1 MKTDLEKIKKLR
13 DELHYHNYLYYN
25 LNKPIISDFEFDNKL
40 KDLIDLEKKNPLF
53 LDKNS
58 PSQRVGGS
66 TSNSFKT
73 NIHKKPMYSLSN
85 TYNKEEVFK
94 WEERLIKILGDK
106 KINYFCELKY
116 DGASINLLYK
126 NGELESATTRGDGIQ
141 GDDVTN
147 NIKTISSIPLKLRGD
162 YPDFFEIRGE
172 IFLPIEGFKRM
183 NLIRESNGDPLYSNP
198 RNTAA
203 GSIKLKD
210 SKVVAQRPLDCFLY
224 ALSGENIPISSHDN
238 SLKKAKSWGFKVPE
252 ISSLCN
258 SIKDVLSFIS
268 LYENKRSEL
277 PYEID
282 GIVIKVNDLNQQ
294 SLLGFTS
301 KFPRWAIA
309 YKFQAENVSTRLI
322 DVKYQ
327 VGRTGALTPVA
338 ILDPV
343 KISGTLVKRA
353 SLHNSDQ
360 IENLGLRIGD
370 LVYVEKGGE
379 IIPKIVG
386 VDNLN
391 RGLADNKVKFIKFC
405 PKCGS
410 VLSRIKGEANYYCLN
425 SNHCKPQIIGKILH
439 YVSRKAMDIEGLG
452 SETVSL
458 LYENRI
464 IRNIS
469 DLYSLDKVAL
479 IKLERLAEKSV
490 NILLKN
496 IEKSK
501 TKPFSKVLFGLGIRH
516 VGETVAKNI
525 SNKIGSFEKLSVLSE
540 NEILKIDDIG
550 IKIAKSIVDF
560 FKDEENLR
568 LINSLKSYGIQFE
581 IENSN
586 RIISALLNNMVFV
599 ISGVFEKHTREELK
613 DQIEQN
619 GGNVSSSISKKTSF
633 LITGINPGPSKID
646 KAKKFEVPI
655 LKEDEFIKM
664 INLTEL

>member
-1 MKTDLEKIKKLR
+1 MNIEERISFLR
-13 DELHYHNYLYYN
+13 KEISNHNHAYYV
-25 LNKPIISDFEFDNKL
+25 LDSPKISDFEFDNRL
-40 KDLIDLEKKNPLF
+40 KNLIELEKNNPLF
-53 LDKNS
+53 FDKNS

-66 TSNSFKT
+66 ISDSFKT
-73 NIHKKPMYSLSN
+73 IIHKKPMYSLSN
-85 TYNKEEVFK
+85 TYSKEEVFK
-94 WEERLIKILGDK
+94 WEERLIKILGDQ
-106 KINYFCELKY
+106 KINYLCELKY

-172 IFLPIEGFKRM
+172 IFLPLDGFKKM
-183 NLIRESNGDPLYSNP
+183 NAIRESNGEPLYSNP

-224 ALSGENIPISSHDN
+224 SLSGDKISISSHDY

-252 ISSLCN
+252 IFSLCN
-258 SIKDVLSFIS
+258 SIKDVLNFIS
-268 LYENKRSEL
+268 LWENKRSEL

-282 GIVIKVNDLNQQ
+282 GIVIKVNDFSQQ
-294 SLLGFTS
+294 SILGFTS

-309 YKFQAENVSTRLI
+309 YKFKAENVSTRLI

-343 KISGTLVKRA
+343 KISGTIVKRA

-360 IENLGLRIGD
+360 IEILGLRIGD

-391 RGLADNKVKFIKFC
+391 RGLYDNKVRFIKVC

-425 SNHCKPQIIGKILH
+425 SSFCKPQIIGKILH

-452 SETVSL
+452 YETVEL
-458 LYENRI
+458 LYENEIVRK
-464 IRNIS
+464 IS
-469 DLYSLDKVAL
+469 DLYSLEKNNL
-479 IKLERLAEKSV
+479 IKLERFAEKSV
-490 NILLKN
+490 NNLLSN

-516 VGETVAKNI
+516 VGETVAKKI
-525 SNKIGSFEKLSVLSE
+525 SNKIGSFEKLSLLTE
-540 NEILKIDDIG
+540 DEILKIDDVG

-560 FKDEENLR
+560 FKNEDNLN
-568 LINSLKSYGIQFE
+568 LINSFKSFGIQ
-581 IENSN
+581 IESEDFNDRKSN
-586 RIISALLNNMVFV
+586 LLENMFFV
-599 ISGVFEKHTREELK
+599 ISGVFEKYTREELK
-613 DQIEQN
+613 DEIEQN
-619 GGNVSSSISKKTSF
+619 GGNVSSSISKKTSY
-633 LITGINPGPSKID
+633 LITGLNPGPSKIL
-646 KAKKFEVPI
+646 KAKNFEVKI
-655 LKEDEFIKM
+655 VNENQFLKM
-664 INLTEL
+664 IDLTKS

>member
-1 MKTDLEKIKKLR
+1 MNSDLEKIEKLR
-13 DELHYHNYLYYN
+13 SELHYHNYLYYN
-25 LNKPIISDFEFDNKL
+25 LNKPVISDFEFDNRL
-40 KDLIDLEKKNPLF
+40 KNLIELENNNPLF
-53 LDKNS
+53 FDKNS

-66 TSNSFKT
+66 ISDSFKPI
-73 NIHKKPMYSLSN
+73 IHKKPMYSLSN
-85 TYNKEEVFK
+85 TYSKEEVFK
-94 WEERLIKILGDK
+94 WEERLIKILGDQ
-106 KINYFCELKY
+106 KINYLCELKY

-126 NGELESATTRGDGIQ
+126 NGELESATTRGDGFQ

-172 IFLPIEGFKRM
+172 IFLPLDGFKKM
-183 NLIRESNGDPLYSNP
+183 NAIRESNGEPLYSNP

-224 ALSGENIPISSHDN
+224 SLSGDKISISSHDY

-252 ISSLCN
+252 IFSLCN
-258 SIKDVLSFIS
+258 SIKDVLNFIS
-268 LYENKRSEL
+268 LWENKRSEL

-282 GIVIKVNDLNQQ
+282 GIVIKVNDFSQQ
-294 SLLGFTS
+294 SILGFTS

-309 YKFQAENVSTRLI
+309 YKFKAENVSTRLI

-343 KISGTLVKRA
+343 KISGTIVKRA

-360 IENLGLRIGD
+360 IEILGLRIGD

-391 RGLADNKVKFIKFC
+391 RGLYDNKVRFIKVC

-425 SNHCKPQIIGKILH
+425 SSFCKPQIIGKILH

-452 SETVSL
+452 YETVEL
-458 LYENRI
+458 LYENEIVRKI
-464 IRNIS
+464 P
-469 DLYSLDKVAL
+469 DLYSLEKNNL
-479 IKLERLAEKSV
+479 IKLERFAEKSV
-490 NILLKN
+490 NNLLRN

-516 VGETVAKNI
+516 IGETVAKKI
-525 SNKIGSFEKLSVLSE
+525 SNKIGSFEKLSLLTKD
-540 NEILKIDDIG
+540 EILKIDDVG
-550 IKIAKSIVDF
+550 IKIAESIVDF
-560 FKDEENLR
+560 FKNEDNLR
-568 LINSLKSYGIQFE
+568 LINSLKDYGIKFE
-581 IENSN
+581 IESCNNLNS
-586 RIISALLNNMVFV
+586 RVLNDKVFV
-599 ISGVFEKHTREELK
+599 ISGVFKRYTRMELK
-613 DQIEQN
+613 DEIGKN
-619 GGNVSSSISKKTSF
+619 GGKVSSSISKKTSY
-633 LITGINPGPSKID
+633 LLAGSNPGPSKII
-646 KAKKFEVPI
+646 KAKQNQIVIINENEFFELI
-655 LKEDEFIKM
+655 D
-664 INLTEL
+664 LTES

>member
-1 MKTDLEKIKKLR
+1 MNSDLEKIEKLR
-13 DELHYHNYLYYN
+13 SELHYHNYLYYN
-25 LNKPIISDFEFDNKL
+25 LNKPVISDFEFDNRL
-40 KDLIDLEKKNPLF
+40 KNLIELENNNPLF
-53 LDKNS
+53 FDKNS

-66 TSNSFKT
+66 ISDSFKPI
-73 NIHKKPMYSLSN
+73 IHKKPMYSLSN
-85 TYNKEEVFK
+85 TYSKEEVFK
-94 WEERLIKILGDK
+94 WEERLIKILGDQ
-106 KINYFCELKY
+106 KINYLCELKY

-126 NGELESATTRGDGIQ
+126 NGELESATTRGDGVQ

-172 IFLPIEGFKRM
+172 IFLPLDGFKKM
-183 NLIRESNGDPLYSNP
+183 NAIRESNGEPLYSNP

-224 ALSGENIPISSHDN
+224 SLSGDKISISSHDY

-252 ISSLCN
+252 IFSLCN
-258 SIKDVLSFIS
+258 SIKDVLNFIS
-268 LYENKRSEL
+268 LWENKRSEL

-282 GIVIKVNDLNQQ
+282 GIVIKVNDFSQQ
-294 SLLGFTS
+294 SILGFTS

-309 YKFQAENVSTRLI
+309 YKFKAENVSTRLI

-343 KISGTLVKRA
+343 KISGTIVKRA

-360 IENLGLRIGD
+360 IEILGLRIGD

-391 RGLADNKVKFIKFC
+391 RGLYDNKVRFIKVC

-425 SNHCKPQIIGKILH
+425 SSFCKPQIIGKILH

-452 SETVSL
+452 YETVEL
-458 LYENRI
+458 LYENEIVRKI
-464 IRNIS
+464 P
-469 DLYSLDKVAL
+469 DLYFLEKNNL
-479 IKLERLAEKSV
+479 IKLERFAEKSV
-490 NILLKN
+490 NNLLSN

-516 VGETVAKNI
+516 VGETVAKKI
-525 SNKIGSFEKLSVLSE
+525 SNKIGSFEKLSLLTE
-540 NEILKIDDIG
+540 DEILKIDDVG

-560 FKDEENLR
+560 FKNEDNLN
-568 LINSLKSYGIQFE
+568 LINSFKSFGIQ
-581 IENSN
+581 IESEDFNDRKSN
-586 RIISALLNNMVFV
+586 LLENMFFV
-599 ISGVFEKHTREELK
+599 ISGVFEKYTREELK
-613 DQIEQN
+613 DEIEQN
-619 GGNVSSSISKKTSF
+619 GGNVSSSISKKTSY
-633 LITGINPGPSKID
+633 LITGLNPGPSKTM
-646 KAKKFEVPI
+646 KAKNFEVKI
-655 LKEDEFIKM
+655 INENQFLKM
-664 INLTEL
+664 IDLTKS

>member
-1 MKTDLEKIKKLR
+1 MNNDLEKIKKLR
-13 DELHYHNYLYYN
+13 DELHHHNYLYYN
-25 LNKPIISDFEFDNKL
+25 LNKPVISDFEFDNKL
-40 KDLIDLEKKNPLF
+40 ENLIDLEKKNPLF

-73 NIHKKPMYSLSN
+73 IIHKKPMYSLSN

-147 NIKTISSIPLKLRGD
+147 NVKTISSIPLKLRGD

-183 NLIRESNGDPLYSNP
+183 NLIRKSNGDPLYSNP

-224 ALSGENIPISSHDN
+224 ALSGKNISISSHDN

-268 LYENKRSEL
+268 LCENKRSEL

-309 YKFQAENVSTRLI
+309 YKFQAENVSTKLI

-386 VDNLN
+386 VDNRN

-410 VLSRIKGEANYYCLN
+410 VLSRIKGEVNYYCLN
-425 SNHCKPQIIGKILH
+425 SNYCKPQIIGKILH
-439 YVSRKAMDIEGLG
+439 YVSRKAMDIGGLG
-452 SETVSL
+452 SETVSS

-469 DLYSLDKVAL
+469 DLYSLDKKDL
-479 IKLERLAEKSV
+479 IKLERFAAKSV
-490 NILLKN
+490 NNLLKN
-496 IEKSK
+496 IESSK

-516 VGETVAKNI
+516 VGETVSKNI
-525 SNKIGSFEKLSVLSE
+525 SNKIGSFDKLSLLTVD
-540 NEILKIDDIG
+540 EILKIDDIG

-568 LINSLKSYGIQFE
+568 LIKSLKSYGIQFE
-581 IENSN
+581 ILYSN
-586 RIISALLNNMVFV
+586 RIKSAILNNMVFV
-599 ISGVFEKHTREELK
+599 ISGVFEEFTREELK

-619 GGNVSSSISKKTSF
+619 GGNVSSSISKRTSF
-633 LITGINPGPSKID
+633 LIAGINPGPSKIN
-646 KAKKFEVPI
+646 KAEKIQVPI
-655 LKEDEFIKM
+655 IKEDEFIKM
-664 INLTEL
+664 INLTES

>member
-1 MKTDLEKIKKLR
+1 
-13 DELHYHNYLYYN
+13 
-25 LNKPIISDFEFDNKL
+25 
-40 KDLIDLEKKNPLF
+40 
-53 LDKNS
+53 
-58 PSQRVGGS
+58 
-66 TSNSFKT
+66 
-73 NIHKKPMYSLSN
+73 MYSLSN
-85 TYNKEEVFK
+85 TYNKEEVYK
-94 WEERLIKILGDK
+94 WEERVIKILGEK

-172 IFLPIEGFKRM
+172 IFLPLDGFKKM
-183 NLIRESNGDPLYSNP
+183 NAIKESKGESLYSNP

-210 SKVVAQRPLDCFLY
+210 SKVAAKRPLDCFLY
-224 ALSGENIPISSHDN
+224 SLSVNDISISSHDY

-252 ISSLCN
+252 IFSLCK
-258 SIKDVLSFIS
+258 SIEDVLSFIS
-268 LYENKRSEL
+268 HWENKRTEL

-282 GIVIKVNDLNQQ
+282 GIVIKVNDFSQQ
-294 SLLGFTS
+294 SILGFTS

-343 KISGTLVKRA
+343 KISGTIVKRA

-370 LVYVEKGGE
+370 HVYVEKGGE

-386 VDNLN
+386 IDNLS
-391 RGLADNKVKFIKFC
+391 RGLSDNKVRFIKFC

-410 VLSRIKGEANYYCLN
+410 VLSRNEGEANYYCLN
-425 SNHCKPQIIGKILH
+425 SNFCKPQIIGKILH

-452 SETVSL
+452 SETIDL
-458 LYENRI
+458 LYKNFI
-464 IRNIS
+464 VRNIS
-469 DLYSLDKVAL
+469 DLYSLNKNDL
-479 IKLERLAEKSV
+479 IQLERFAEKSV
-490 NILLKN
+490 NNLLKN

-501 TKPFSKVLFGLGIRH
+501 TKPFSKVLFGIGIRH

-525 SNKIGSFEKLSVLSE
+525 SNKISSFEKLSSLTE
-540 NEILKIDDIG
+540 DEILKIDDVG

-560 FKDEENLR
+560 FKNKDNLK
-568 LINSLKSYGIQFE
+568 LIESLKINGIQV
-581 IENSN
+581 ENKIFNNTN
-586 RIISALLNNMVFV
+586 RGGVLDKMIFV
-599 ISGVFEKHTREELK
+599 ISGVFEKYSRQELRDK
-613 DQIEQN
+613 IEQN
-619 GGNVSSSISKKTSF
+619 GGNISSSISKKTSY
-633 LITGINPGPSKID
+633 LITGSKPGPSKTI
-646 KAKKFEVPI
+646 KAKNYEVKIINENEFE
-655 LKEDEFIKM
+655 KM
-664 INLTEL
+664 INLTKS

>member
-1 MKTDLEKIKKLR
+1 MNSDLEKIENLR
-13 DELHYHNYLYYN
+13 SELHYHNYLYYN
-25 LNKPIISDFEFDNKL
+25 LNKPVISDFEFDNRL
-40 KDLIDLEKKNPLF
+40 KNLIELEENNPLF
-53 LDKNS
+53 FDKNS

-66 TSNSFKT
+66 ISDSFKT
-73 NIHKKPMYSLSN
+73 IIHKKPMYSLSN
-85 TYNKEEVFK
+85 TYSKEEVFK
-94 WEERLIKILGDK
+94 WEERLIKILGDQ
-106 KINYFCELKY
+106 KINYLCELKY

-172 IFLPIEGFKRM
+172 IFLPLDGFKKM
-183 NLIRESNGDPLYSNP
+183 NAIRESNGEPLYSNP

-224 ALSGENIPISSHDN
+224 SLSGDKISISSHDY

-252 ISSLCN
+252 IFSLCN
-258 SIKDVLSFIS
+258 SIKDVLNFIS
-268 LYENKRSEL
+268 LWENKRAEL

-282 GIVIKVNDLNQQ
+282 GIVIKVNDFSQQ
-294 SLLGFTS
+294 SILGFTS

-309 YKFQAENVSTRLI
+309 YKFKAENVSTRLI

-343 KISGTLVKRA
+343 KISGTIVKRA

-391 RGLADNKVKFIKFC
+391 RGLYDNKVRFIKFC

-425 SNHCKPQIIGKILH
+425 SSFCKPQIIGKILH

-452 SETVSL
+452 YETVEL
-458 LYENRI
+458 LYENEIVRKI
-464 IRNIS
+464 PH
-469 DLYSLDKVAL
+469 LYSLEKNNL
-479 IKLERLAEKSV
+479 IKLERFAEKSV
-490 NILLKN
+490 NNLLSN

-516 VGETVAKNI
+516 VGETVAKKI
-525 SNKIGSFEKLSVLSE
+525 SNKIGSFEKLSLLTE
-540 NEILKIDDIG
+540 DEILKIDDVG

-560 FKDEENLR
+560 FKNEDNLN
-568 LINSLKSYGIQFE
+568 LINSLKSFGIQIE
-581 IENSN
+581 IENFNDRKSD
-586 RIISALLNNMVFV
+586 LLENIFFV
-599 ISGVFEKHTREELK
+599 ISGVFEKYTREELK
-613 DQIEQN
+613 DEIEQN
-619 GGNVSSSISKKTSF
+619 GGNVSSSISKKTSY
-633 LITGINPGPSKID
+633 LITGLNPGPSKTM
-646 KAKKFEVPI
+646 KAKKFEVKI
-655 LKEDEFIKM
+655 INENQFLKM
-664 INLTEL
+664 IDLTKS

>member
-1 MKTDLEKIKKLR
+1 MNSDLEKIEKLR
-13 DELHYHNYLYYN
+13 SELHYHNYLYYN
-25 LNKPIISDFEFDNKL
+25 LNKPVISDFEFDNRL
-40 KDLIDLEKKNPLF
+40 KNLIELEKNNPLF
-53 LDKNS
+53 FDKNS

-66 TSNSFKT
+66 ISDSFKT
-73 NIHKKPMYSLSN
+73 IIHKKPMYSLSN
-85 TYNKEEVFK
+85 TYSKEEVFK
-94 WEERLIKILGDK
+94 WEERLIKILGDQ
-106 KINYFCELKY
+106 KINYLCELKY

-172 IFLPIEGFKRM
+172 IFLPLDGFKKM
-183 NLIRESNGDPLYSNP
+183 NAIRESNGEPLYSNP

-224 ALSGENIPISSHDN
+224 SLSGDKISISSHDY

-252 ISSLCN
+252 IFSLCN
-258 SIKDVLSFIS
+258 SIKDVLNFIS
-268 LYENKRSEL
+268 LWENKRSEL

-282 GIVIKVNDLNQQ
+282 GIVIKVNDFSQQ
-294 SLLGFTS
+294 SILGFTS

-309 YKFQAENVSTRLI
+309 YKFKAENVSTRLI

-343 KISGTLVKRA
+343 KISGTIVKRA

-391 RGLADNKVKFIKFC
+391 RGLYDNKVRFIKFC

-425 SNHCKPQIIGKILH
+425 SSFCKPQIIGKILH

-452 SETVSL
+452 YETVEL
-458 LYENRI
+458 LYENEIVRKI
-464 IRNIS
+464 P
-469 DLYSLDKVAL
+469 DLYSLEKNNL
-479 IKLERLAEKSV
+479 IKLERFAEKSV
-490 NILLKN
+490 NNLLSN

-516 VGETVAKNI
+516 VGETVAKKI
-525 SNKIGSFEKLSVLSE
+525 SNKIGSFEKLSLLTE
-540 NEILKIDDIG
+540 DEILKIDDVG

-560 FKDEENLR
+560 FKNEDNLN
-568 LINSLKSYGIQFE
+568 LINSFKSFGIQ
-581 IENSN
+581 IESEDFNDRKSN
-586 RIISALLNNMVFV
+586 LLENMFFV
-599 ISGVFEKHTREELK
+599 ISGVFEKYTREELK
-613 DQIEQN
+613 DEIEQN
-619 GGNVSSSISKKTSF
+619 GGNVSSSISKKTSY
-633 LITGINPGPSKID
+633 LITGLNPGPSKIL
-646 KAKKFEVPI
+646 KAKNFEVKI
-655 LKEDEFIKM
+655 VNENQFLKM
-664 INLTEL
+664 IDLTKS

>member
-1 MKTDLEKIKKLR
+1 MNSDLEKIEKLR
-13 DELHYHNYLYYN
+13 SELHYHNYLYYN
-25 LNKPIISDFEFDNKL
+25 LNKPVISDFEFDNRL
-40 KDLIDLEKKNPLF
+40 KNLIELEKNNPLF
-53 LDKNS
+53 FDKNS

-66 TSNSFKT
+66 ISDSFKT
-73 NIHKKPMYSLSN
+73 IIHKKPMYSLSN
-85 TYNKEEVFK
+85 TYSKEEVFK
-94 WEERLIKILGDK
+94 WEERLIKILGDQ
-106 KINYFCELKY
+106 KINYLCELKY

-172 IFLPIEGFKRM
+172 IFLPLDGFKKM
-183 NLIRESNGDPLYSNP
+183 NAIRESNGEPLYSNP

-224 ALSGENIPISSHDN
+224 SLSGDKISISSHDY
-238 SLKKAKSWGFKVPE
+238 SLKKAKSWGFKVSE
-252 ISSLCN
+252 IFRLCN
-258 SIKDVLSFIS
+258 SIKDVLNFIS
-268 LYENKRSEL
+268 LWENKRAEL

-282 GIVIKVNDLNQQ
+282 GIVIKVNDFSQQ
-294 SLLGFTS
+294 SILGFTS

-309 YKFQAENVSTRLI
+309 YKFKAENVSTRLV

-343 KISGTLVKRA
+343 KISGTIVKRA

-360 IENLGLRIGD
+360 IEILGLRIGD

-379 IIPKIVG
+379 IIPKILG

-391 RGLADNKVKFIKFC
+391 RGLYDNKVRFIKFC

-425 SNHCKPQIIGKILH
+425 SSFCKPQIIGKILH

-452 SETVSL
+452 YETVEL
-458 LYENRI
+458 LYENEIVRKI
-464 IRNIS
+464 P
-469 DLYSLDKVAL
+469 DLYSLEKNNL
-479 IKLERLAEKSV
+479 IKLERFAEKSV
-490 NILLKN
+490 NNLLRN

-516 VGETVAKNI
+516 VGETVAKKI
-525 SNKIGSFEKLSVLSE
+525 SNKIGSFEKLSLLTE
-540 NEILKIDDIG
+540 DEILKIDDVG

-560 FKDEENLR
+560 FKNEDNLN
-568 LINSLKSYGIQFE
+568 LINSLKSFGIQ
-581 IENSN
+581 IESENFNDRKSD
-586 RIISALLNNMVFV
+586 LLENMFFV
-599 ISGVFEKHTREELK
+599 ISGVFEKYTREELK
-613 DQIEQN
+613 DEIEQN
-619 GGNVSSSISKKTSF
+619 GGNVSSSISKKTSY
-633 LITGINPGPSKID
+633 LITGLNPGPSKTM
-646 KAKKFEVPI
+646 KAKNFEVKI
-655 LKEDEFIKM
+655 INENQFLKM
-664 INLTEL
+664 IDLTKS

>member
-1 MKTDLEKIKKLR
+1 MNSDIEKIEKLR
-13 DELHYHNYLYYN
+13 SELHYHNYLYYN
-25 LNKPIISDFEFDNKL
+25 LNKPVISDFEFDNRL
-40 KDLIDLEKKNPLF
+40 KNLIELEKNNPLF
-53 LDKNS
+53 FDKNS

-66 TSNSFKT
+66 ISDSFKT
-73 NIHKKPMYSLSN
+73 IIHKKPMYSLSN
-85 TYNKEEVFK
+85 TYSKEEVFK
-94 WEERLIKILGDK
+94 WEERLIKILGDQ
-106 KINYFCELKY
+106 KINYLCELKY

-172 IFLPIEGFKRM
+172 IFLPLDGFKKM
-183 NLIRESNGDPLYSNP
+183 NAIRESNGEPLYSNP

-224 ALSGENIPISSHDN
+224 SLSGDKISISSHDY

-252 ISSLCN
+252 IFSLCN
-258 SIKDVLSFIS
+258 SIKDVLNFIS
-268 LYENKRSEL
+268 LWENKRAEL

-282 GIVIKVNDLNQQ
+282 GIVIKVNDFSQQ
-294 SLLGFTS
+294 SILGFTS

-309 YKFQAENVSTRLI
+309 YKFKAENVSTRLI

-343 KISGTLVKRA
+343 KISGTIVKRA

-360 IENLGLRIGD
+360 IEILGLRIGD

-391 RGLADNKVKFIKFC
+391 RGLYDNKVRFIKVC

-425 SNHCKPQIIGKILH
+425 SSFCKPQIIGKILH

-452 SETVSL
+452 YETVEL
-458 LYENRI
+458 LYENEIVRKI
-464 IRNIS
+464 P
-469 DLYSLDKVAL
+469 DLYSLEKNNLV
-479 IKLERLAEKSV
+479 KLERFAEKSV
-490 NILLKN
+490 NNLLSN

-516 VGETVAKNI
+516 VGETVAKKI
-525 SNKIGSFEKLSVLSE
+525 SNKIGSFEKLSLLTE
-540 NEILKIDDIG
+540 DEILKIDDVG

-560 FKDEENLR
+560 FKNEDNLN
-568 LINSLKSYGIQFE
+568 LINSFKSFGIQ
-581 IENSN
+581 IESEDFNARKSN
-586 RIISALLNNMVFV
+586 LLENMFFV
-599 ISGVFEKHTREELK
+599 ISGVFEKYTREELK
-613 DQIEQN
+613 DEIEQN
-619 GGNVSSSISKKTSF
+619 GGNVSSSISKKTSY
-633 LITGINPGPSKID
+633 LITGLNPGPSKIL
-646 KAKKFEVPI
+646 KAKNFEVKI
-655 LKEDEFIKM
+655 VNENQFLKM
-664 INLTEL
+664 IDLTKS

>member
-1 MKTDLEKIKKLR
+1 MNSDLEKIEKLR
-13 DELHYHNYLYYN
+13 SELHYHNYLYYN
-25 LNKPIISDFEFDNKL
+25 LNKPVISDFEFDNRL
-40 KDLIDLEKKNPLF
+40 KNLIELEKDNPLF
-53 LDKNS
+53 FDKNS

-66 TSNSFKT
+66 ISDSFRT
-73 NIHKKPMYSLSN
+73 IIHKKPMYSLSN
-85 TYNKEEVFK
+85 TYSKEEVFK
-94 WEERLIKILGDK
+94 WEERLIKILGDQ
-106 KINYFCELKY
+106 KINYLCELKY

-126 NGELESATTRGDGIQ
+126 NGELESATTRGDGVQ

-172 IFLPIEGFKRM
+172 IFLPLDGFKKM
-183 NLIRESNGDPLYSNP
+183 NAIRESNGEPLYSNP

-224 ALSGENIPISSHDN
+224 SLSGDKISISSHDY

-252 ISSLCN
+252 IFSLCN
-258 SIKDVLSFIS
+258 SIKDVLNFIS
-268 LYENKRSEL
+268 LWENKRAEL

-282 GIVIKVNDLNQQ
+282 GIVIKVNDFSQQ
-294 SLLGFTS
+294 SILGFTS

-309 YKFQAENVSTRLI
+309 YKFKAENVSTRLI

-343 KISGTLVKRA
+343 KISGTIVKRA

-391 RGLADNKVKFIKFC
+391 RGLYDNKVRFIKFC

-425 SNHCKPQIIGKILH
+425 SSFCKPQIIGKILH

-452 SETVSL
+452 YETVEL
-458 LYENRI
+458 LYENEIVRKI
-464 IRNIS
+464 P
-469 DLYSLDKVAL
+469 DLYSLEKNNL
-479 IKLERLAEKSV
+479 IKLERFAEKSV
-490 NILLKN
+490 NNLLSN

-516 VGETVAKNI
+516 VGETVAKKI
-525 SNKIGSFEKLSVLSE
+525 SNKIGSFEKLSLLTE
-540 NEILKIDDIG
+540 DEILKIDDVG

-560 FKDEENLR
+560 FKNEDNLN
-568 LINSLKSYGIQFE
+568 LINSFKSFGIQ
-581 IENSN
+581 IESEDFNDRKSN
-586 RIISALLNNMVFV
+586 LLENMFFV
-599 ISGVFEKHTREELK
+599 ISGVFEKYTREELK
-613 DQIEQN
+613 DEIEQN
-619 GGNVSSSISKKTSF
+619 GGNVSSSISKKTSY
-633 LITGINPGPSKID
+633 LITGLNPGPSKTM
-646 KAKKFEVPI
+646 KAKNFEVKI
-655 LKEDEFIKM
+655 INENQFLKM
-664 INLTEL
+664 IDLTKS

>member
-1 MKTDLEKIKKLR
+1 MNSDLEKIEKLR
-13 DELHYHNYLYYN
+13 SELHYHNYLYYN
-25 LNKPIISDFEFDNKL
+25 LNKPVISDFEFDNRL
-40 KDLIDLEKKNPLF
+40 KNLIELEKNNPLF
-53 LDKNS
+53 FDKNS

-66 TSNSFKT
+66 ISDSFKT
-73 NIHKKPMYSLSN
+73 IIHKKPMYSLSN
-85 TYNKEEVFK
+85 TYSKEEVFK
-94 WEERLIKILGDK
+94 WEERLIKILGDQ
-106 KINYFCELKY
+106 KINYLCELKY

-172 IFLPIEGFKRM
+172 IFLPLDGFKKM
-183 NLIRESNGDPLYSNP
+183 NAIRESNGEPLYSNP

-224 ALSGENIPISSHDN
+224 SLSGDKISISSHDY

-252 ISSLCN
+252 IFSLCN
-258 SIKDVLSFIS
+258 SIKDVLNFIS
-268 LYENKRSEL
+268 LWENKRSEL

-282 GIVIKVNDLNQQ
+282 GIVIKVNDFSQQ
-294 SLLGFTS
+294 SILGFTS

-309 YKFQAENVSTRLI
+309 YKFKAENVSTRLI

-343 KISGTLVKRA
+343 KISGTIVKRA

-360 IENLGLRIGD
+360 IEILGLRIGD

-391 RGLADNKVKFIKFC
+391 RGLYDNKVRFIKVC

-425 SNHCKPQIIGKILH
+425 SSFCKPQIIGKILH

-452 SETVSL
+452 SETVEL
-458 LYENRI
+458 LYENEI
-464 IRNIS
+464 VRNIS
-469 DLYSLDKVAL
+469 DLYSLEKNNLV
-479 IKLERLAEKSV
+479 KLERFAEKSV
-490 NILLKN
+490 NNLLSN

-516 VGETVAKNI
+516 VGETVAKKI
-525 SNKIGSFEKLSVLSE
+525 SNKIGSFEKLSLLTE
-540 NEILKIDDIG
+540 DEILKIDDVG

-560 FKDEENLR
+560 FKNEDNLN
-568 LINSLKSYGIQFE
+568 LINSFKSFGIQ
-581 IENSN
+581 IESEDFNDRKSN
-586 RIISALLNNMVFV
+586 LLENMFFV
-599 ISGVFEKHTREELK
+599 ISGVFEKYTREELK
-613 DQIEQN
+613 DEIEQN
-619 GGNVSSSISKKTSF
+619 GGNVSSSISKKTSY
-633 LITGINPGPSKID
+633 LITGLNPGPSKIL
-646 KAKKFEVPI
+646 KAKNFEVKI
-655 LKEDEFIKM
+655 VNENQFLKM
-664 INLTEL
+664 IDLTKS

>member
-1 MKTDLEKIKKLR
+1 MNSDLEKIENLR
-13 DELHYHNYLYYN
+13 SELHYHNYLYYN
-25 LNKPIISDFEFDNKL
+25 LNKPVISDFEFDDRL
-40 KDLIDLEKKNPLF
+40 KNLIELEENNPLF
-53 LDKNS
+53 FDKNS

-66 TSNSFKT
+66 ISDSFKT
-73 NIHKKPMYSLSN
+73 IIHKKPMYSLSN
-85 TYNKEEVFK
+85 TYSKEEVFK
-94 WEERLIKILGDK
+94 WEERLIKILGDQ
-106 KINYFCELKY
+106 KINYLCELKY

-172 IFLPIEGFKRM
+172 IFLPLDGFKKM
-183 NLIRESNGDPLYSNP
+183 NAIRESNGEPLYSNP

-224 ALSGENIPISSHDN
+224 SLSGDKISISSHDY
-238 SLKKAKSWGFKVPE
+238 SLKKAKSWGFKVSE
-252 ISSLCN
+252 IFSLCN
-258 SIKDVLSFIS
+258 SIKDVLNFIS
-268 LYENKRSEL
+268 LWENKRAEL

-282 GIVIKVNDLNQQ
+282 GIVIKVNDFSQQ
-294 SLLGFTS
+294 SILGFTS

-309 YKFQAENVSTRLI
+309 YKFKAENVSTRLI

-343 KISGTLVKRA
+343 KISGTIVKRA

-360 IENLGLRIGD
+360 IEILGLRIGD

-391 RGLADNKVKFIKFC
+391 RGLYDNKVRFIKFC

-425 SNHCKPQIIGKILH
+425 SSFCKPQIIGKILH

-452 SETVSL
+452 SETVEL
-458 LYENRI
+458 LYENEI
-464 IRNIS
+464 VRNIS
-469 DLYSLDKVAL
+469 DLYSLEKNNL
-479 IKLERLAEKSV
+479 IKLERFAEKSV
-490 NILLKN
+490 NNLLSN

-516 VGETVAKNI
+516 VGETVAKKI
-525 SNKIGSFEKLSVLSE
+525 SNKIGSFEKLSLLTE
-540 NEILKIDDIG
+540 DEILKIDDVG

-560 FKDEENLR
+560 FKNEDNLN
-568 LINSLKSYGIQFE
+568 LINSFKSFGIQ
-581 IENSN
+581 IESEDFNDRKSN
-586 RIISALLNNMVFV
+586 LLENMFFV
-599 ISGVFEKHTREELK
+599 ISGVFEKYTREELK
-613 DQIEQN
+613 DEIEQN
-619 GGNVSSSISKKTSF
+619 GGNVSSSISKKTSY
-633 LITGINPGPSKID
+633 LITGLNPGPSKTM
-646 KAKKFEVPI
+646 KAKKFEVKI
-655 LKEDEFIKM
+655 INENQFLKM
-664 INLTEL
+664 IDLTKS

>member
-1 MKTDLEKIKKLR
+1 MNSDLEKIEKLR
-13 DELHYHNYLYYN
+13 SELHYHNYLYYN
-25 LNKPIISDFEFDNKL
+25 LNKPVISDFEFDDRL
-40 KDLIDLEKKNPLF
+40 KNLIELEENNPLF
-53 LDKNS
+53 FDKNS

-66 TSNSFKT
+66 ISDSFKT
-73 NIHKKPMYSLSN
+73 IIHKKPMYSLSN
-85 TYNKEEVFK
+85 TYSKEEVFK
-94 WEERLIKILGDK
+94 WEERLIKILGDQ
-106 KINYFCELKY
+106 KINYLCELKY

-172 IFLPIEGFKRM
+172 IFLPLDGFKKM
-183 NLIRESNGDPLYSNP
+183 NAIRESNGEPLYSNP

-224 ALSGENIPISSHDN
+224 SLSGDKISISSHDY
-238 SLKKAKSWGFKVPE
+238 SLKKAKSWGFKVSE
-252 ISSLCN
+252 IFSLCN
-258 SIKDVLSFIS
+258 SIKDVLNFIS
-268 LYENKRSEL
+268 LWENKRAEL

-282 GIVIKVNDLNQQ
+282 GIVIKVNDFSQQ
-294 SLLGFTS
+294 SILGFTS

-309 YKFQAENVSTRLI
+309 YKFKAENVSTRLI

-343 KISGTLVKRA
+343 KISGTIVKRA

-391 RGLADNKVKFIKFC
+391 RGLYDNKVRFIKFC

-425 SNHCKPQIIGKILH
+425 SSFCKPQIIGKILH

-452 SETVSL
+452 YETVEL
-458 LYENRI
+458 LYENEIVRKI
-464 IRNIS
+464 PH
-469 DLYSLDKVAL
+469 LYSLEKNNL
-479 IKLERLAEKSV
+479 IKLERFAEKSV
-490 NILLKN
+490 NNLLSN

-516 VGETVAKNI
+516 VGETVAKKI
-525 SNKIGSFEKLSVLSE
+525 SNKIGSFEKLSLLTE
-540 NEILKIDDIG
+540 DEILKIDDVG

-560 FKDEENLR
+560 FKNEDNLN
-568 LINSLKSYGIQFE
+568 LINSLKSFGIQIE
-581 IENSN
+581 IENFNDRKSD
-586 RIISALLNNMVFV
+586 LLENIFFV
-599 ISGVFEKHTREELK
+599 ISGVFEKYTREELK
-613 DQIEQN
+613 DEIEQN
-619 GGNVSSSISKKTSF
+619 GGNVSSSISKKTSY
-633 LITGINPGPSKID
+633 LITGLNPGPSKTM
-646 KAKKFEVPI
+646 KAKKFEVKI
-655 LKEDEFIKM
+655 INENQFLKM
-664 INLTEL
+664 IDLTKS

>member
-1 MKTDLEKIKKLR
+1 MNSDLEKIKKLR
-13 DELHYHNYLYYN
+13 SELHYHNYLYYN

-40 KDLIDLEKKNPLF
+40 KNLIKLEKNNPIYF
-53 LDKNS
+53 DKNS
-58 PSQRVGGS
+58 PTQRVGGS
-66 TSNSFKT
+66 ISESFKT
-73 NIHKKPMYSLSN
+73 IIHNEPMYSLSN

-147 NIKTISSIPLKLRGD
+147 NIKTISSIPLKLMGD
-162 YPDFFEIRGE
+162 YPNVFEIRGE
-172 IFLPIEGFKRM
+172 IFLPIEGFNRM
-183 NLIRESNGDPLYSNP
+183 NVIRKSKGEPLYSNP

-210 SKVVAQRPLDCFLY
+210 SKVVAKRPLDCFLY
-224 ALSGENIPISSHDN
+224 TLSGESISINSHDY

-252 ISSLCN
+252 IFSLCN
-258 SIKDVLSFIS
+258 SIKDVLNFIS
-268 LYENKRSEL
+268 LWENKRSEL

-282 GIVIKVNDLNQQ
+282 GIVIKVNDFSQQ
-294 SLLGFTS
+294 SILGFTS

-343 KISGTLVKRA
+343 KISGTIVKRA

-386 VDNLN
+386 VDDLN
-391 RGLADNKVKFIKFC
+391 RGLPDNKVRFIKFC

-425 SNHCKPQIIGKILH
+425 SNYCKPQIIGKILH
-439 YVSRKAMDIEGLG
+439 YVSRKALDIEGLG
-452 SETVSL
+452 SETVDL
-458 LYENRI
+458 LYENQIVRKV
-464 IRNIS
+464 S
-469 DLYSLDKVAL
+469 DLYSLKKNDL

-490 NILLKN
+490 NNLLNN

-516 VGETVAKNI
+516 IGETVAKKI
-525 SNKIGSFEKLSVLSE
+525 SNKIGSFEKLSLLTE
-540 NEILKIDDIG
+540 DEILKIDDVG
-550 IKIAKSIVDF
+550 IKIAKSIVGF

-568 LINSLKSYGIQFE
+568 LINSLKDYGVKFE
-581 IENSN
+581 IENTNNLKSKV
-586 RIISALLNNMVFV
+586 LNDIVFV
-599 ISGVFEKHTREELK
+599 ISGVFKKYNRIELK
-613 DQIEQN
+613 DEIEKN
-619 GGNVSSSISKKTSF
+619 GGKVSSSISKKTSY
-633 LITGINPGPSKID
+633 LIAGSNPGPSKIV
-646 KAKKFEVPI
+646 KAKQNQIKIINENEF
-655 LKEDEFIKM
+655 LKLIDISES
-664 INLTEL
+664 

>member
-1 MKTDLEKIKKLR
+1 MNSDLEKIENLR
-13 DELHYHNYLYYN
+13 SELHYHNYLYYN
-25 LNKPIISDFEFDNKL
+25 LNKPVISDFEFDDRL
-40 KDLIDLEKKNPLF
+40 KNLIELEENNPLF
-53 LDKNS
+53 FDKNS

-66 TSNSFKT
+66 ISDSFKT
-73 NIHKKPMYSLSN
+73 IIHKKPMYSLSN
-85 TYNKEEVFK
+85 TYSKEEVFK
-94 WEERLIKILGDK
+94 WEERLIKILGDQ
-106 KINYFCELKY
+106 KINYLCELKY

-172 IFLPIEGFKRM
+172 IFLPLDGFKKM
-183 NLIRESNGDPLYSNP
+183 NAIRESNGEPLYSNP

-224 ALSGENIPISSHDN
+224 SLSGDKISISSHDY

-252 ISSLCN
+252 IFSLCN
-258 SIKDVLSFIS
+258 SIKDVLNFIS
-268 LYENKRSEL
+268 LWENKRAEL

-282 GIVIKVNDLNQQ
+282 GIVIKVNDFSQQ
-294 SLLGFTS
+294 SILGFTS

-309 YKFQAENVSTRLI
+309 YKFKAENVSTRLI

-343 KISGTLVKRA
+343 KISGTIVKRA

-391 RGLADNKVKFIKFC
+391 RGLYDNKVRFIKFC

-425 SNHCKPQIIGKILH
+425 SSFCKPQIIGKILH

-452 SETVSL
+452 YETVEL
-458 LYENRI
+458 LYENEIVRKI
-464 IRNIS
+464 PH
-469 DLYSLDKVAL
+469 LYSLEKNNL
-479 IKLERLAEKSV
+479 IKLERFAEKSV
-490 NILLKN
+490 NNLLRN

-516 VGETVAKNI
+516 VGETVAKKI
-525 SNKIGSFEKLSVLSE
+525 SNKIGSFEKLSLLTE
-540 NEILKIDDIG
+540 DEILKIDDVG

-560 FKDEENLR
+560 FKNEDNLN
-568 LINSLKSYGIQFE
+568 LINSLKSFGIQIE
-581 IENSN
+581 IENFNDRKSD
-586 RIISALLNNMVFV
+586 LLENIFFV
-599 ISGVFEKHTREELK
+599 ISGVFEKYTREELK
-613 DQIEQN
+613 DEIEQN
-619 GGNVSSSISKKTSF
+619 GGNVSSSISKKTSY
-633 LITGINPGPSKID
+633 LITGLNPGPSKTM
-646 KAKKFEVPI
+646 KAKKFEVKI
-655 LKEDEFIKM
+655 INENQFLKM
-664 INLTEL
+664 IDLTKS

>member
-1 MKTDLEKIKKLR
+1 MNSDLEKIEKLR
-13 DELHYHNYLYYN
+13 SELHYHNYLYYN
-25 LNKPIISDFEFDNKL
+25 LNKPVISDFEFDDRL
-40 KDLIDLEKKNPLF
+40 KNLIELEENNPLF
-53 LDKNS
+53 FDKNS

-66 TSNSFKT
+66 ISDSFKT
-73 NIHKKPMYSLSN
+73 IIHKKPMYSLSN
-85 TYNKEEVFK
+85 TYSKEEVFK
-94 WEERLIKILGDK
+94 WEERLIKILGDQ
-106 KINYFCELKY
+106 KINYLCELKY

-172 IFLPIEGFKRM
+172 IFLPLDGFKKM
-183 NLIRESNGDPLYSNP
+183 NAIRESNGEPLYSNP

-224 ALSGENIPISSHDN
+224 SLSGDKISISSHDY

-252 ISSLCN
+252 IFSLCN
-258 SIKDVLSFIS
+258 SIKDVLNFIS
-268 LYENKRSEL
+268 LWENKRSEL

-282 GIVIKVNDLNQQ
+282 GIVIKVNDFSQQ
-294 SLLGFTS
+294 SILGFTS

-309 YKFQAENVSTRLI
+309 YKFKAENVSTRLI

-343 KISGTLVKRA
+343 KISGTIVKRA

-391 RGLADNKVKFIKFC
+391 RGLYDNKVRFIKVC

-425 SNHCKPQIIGKILH
+425 SSFCKPQIIGKILH

-452 SETVSL
+452 SETVEL
-458 LYENRI
+458 LYENEIVRKI
-464 IRNIS
+464 PH
-469 DLYSLDKVAL
+469 LYSLEKNNL
-479 IKLERLAEKSV
+479 IKLERFAEKSV
-490 NILLKN
+490 NNLLSN

-516 VGETVAKNI
+516 VGETVAKKI
-525 SNKIGSFEKLSVLSE
+525 SNKIGSFEKLSLLTE
-540 NEILKIDDIG
+540 DEILKIDDVG

-560 FKDEENLR
+560 FKNEDNLN
-568 LINSLKSYGIQFE
+568 LINSFKSFGIQ
-581 IENSN
+581 IESEDFNDRKSN
-586 RIISALLNNMVFV
+586 LLENMFFV
-599 ISGVFEKHTREELK
+599 ISGVFEKYTREELK
-613 DQIEQN
+613 DEIEQN
-619 GGNVSSSISKKTSF
+619 GGNVSSSISKKTSY
-633 LITGINPGPSKID
+633 LITGLNPGPSKIL
-646 KAKKFEVPI
+646 KAKNFEVKI
-655 LKEDEFIKM
+655 VNENQFLKM
-664 INLTEL
+664 IDLTKS

>member
-1 MKTDLEKIKKLR
+1 MNSDLEKIEKLR
-13 DELHYHNYLYYN
+13 SELHYHNYLYYN
-25 LNKPIISDFEFDNKL
+25 LNKPVISDFEFDNRL
-40 KDLIDLEKKNPLF
+40 KNLIELEKNNPLF
-53 LDKNS
+53 FDKNS

-66 TSNSFKT
+66 ISDSFKT
-73 NIHKKPMYSLSN
+73 IIHKKPMYSLSN
-85 TYNKEEVFK
+85 TYSKEEVFK
-94 WEERLIKILGDK
+94 WEERLIKILGDQ
-106 KINYFCELKY
+106 KINYLCELKY

-126 NGELESATTRGDGIQ
+126 NGELESATTRGDGVQ

-172 IFLPIEGFKRM
+172 IFLPLDGFKKM
-183 NLIRESNGDPLYSNP
+183 NAIRESKGEPLYSNP

-224 ALSGENIPISSHDN
+224 SLSGDKISISSHDY

-252 ISSLCN
+252 IFSLCN
-258 SIKDVLSFIS
+258 SIKDVLNFIS
-268 LYENKRSEL
+268 LWENKRSEL

-282 GIVIKVNDLNQQ
+282 GIVIKVNDFSQQ
-294 SLLGFTS
+294 SILGFTS

-309 YKFQAENVSTRLI
+309 YKFKAENVSTRLI

-343 KISGTLVKRA
+343 KISGTIVKRA

-379 IIPKIVG
+379 IIPKILG

-391 RGLADNKVKFIKFC
+391 RGLYDNKVRFIKFC

-425 SNHCKPQIIGKILH
+425 SSFCKPQIIGKILH

-452 SETVSL
+452 YETVEL
-458 LYENRI
+458 LYENEIVRKI
-464 IRNIS
+464 P
-469 DLYSLDKVAL
+469 DLYSLEKNNL
-479 IKLERLAEKSV
+479 IKLERFAEKSV
-490 NILLKN
+490 NNLLSN

-516 VGETVAKNI
+516 VGETVAKKI
-525 SNKIGSFEKLSVLSE
+525 SNKIGSFEKLSLLTE
-540 NEILKIDDIG
+540 DEILKIDDVG

-560 FKDEENLR
+560 FKNEDNLN
-568 LINSLKSYGIQFE
+568 LINSLKSFGIQ
-581 IENSN
+581 IESENFNDRKSD
-586 RIISALLNNMVFV
+586 LLENMFFV
-599 ISGVFEKHTREELK
+599 ISGVFEKYTREELK
-613 DQIEQN
+613 DEIEQN
-619 GGNVSSSISKKTSF
+619 GGNVSSSISKKTSY
-633 LITGINPGPSKID
+633 LITGLNPGPSKIL
-646 KAKKFEVPI
+646 KAKNFEVKI
-655 LKEDEFIKM
+655 VNENQFLKM
-664 INLTEL
+664 IDLTKS

>member
-1 MKTDLEKIKKLR
+1 MNSDIDKIEKLR
-13 DELHYHNYLYYN
+13 SELHYHNYLYYN
-25 LNKPIISDFEFDNKL
+25 LNKPIISDFEFDNKI
-40 KDLIDLEKKNPLF
+40 KTLIELEKKNPIF
-53 LDKNS
+53 FDKNS

-66 TSNSFKT
+66 ISDSFKT
-73 NIHKKPMYSLSN
+73 IVHKEPMYSLSN
-85 TYNKEEVFK
+85 TYNKDEVFK
-94 WEERLIKILGDK
+94 WEERLIKILGDQ
-106 KINYFCELKY
+106 KIDYFCELKY
-116 DGASINLLYK
+116 DGASINLLYR

-172 IFLPIEGFKRM
+172 IFLPLEGFKRM
-183 NLIRESNGDPLYSNP
+183 NAIRESNGEPLYSNP

-224 ALSGENIPISSHDN
+224 TLSGDNNSISSHDY

-252 ISSLCN
+252 IFSLCN
-258 SIKDVLSFIS
+258 SIKDVLAFIS
-268 LYENKRSEL
+268 LWENKRKEL

-282 GIVIKVNDLNQQ
+282 GIVIKVNDFSQQ
-294 SLLGFTS
+294 SMLGFTS

-309 YKFQAENVSTRLI
+309 YKFQAENVSTRLL

-391 RGLADNKVKFIKFC
+391 RGLSDNKVRFIKSC
-405 PKCGS
+405 PKCRS

-425 SNHCKPQIIGKILH
+425 SNYCKPQIIGKILH

-452 SETVSL
+452 SETVTL
-458 LYENRI
+458 LYENGI
-464 IRNIS
+464 VRNIS
-469 DLYSLDKVAL
+469 DLYSLEKNDL
-479 IKLERLAEKSV
+479 IKLERFAEKSV
-490 NILLKN
+490 YNLLKN

-516 VGETVAKNI
+516 VGETVAKKI
-525 SNKIGSFEKLSVLSE
+525 SNKIGSFKKLSSLTE
-540 NEILKIDDIG
+540 DEILKIDDVG
-550 IKIAKSIVDF
+550 IKIVKSIVDYL
-560 FKDEENLR
+560 KNEENLKI
-568 LINSLKSYGIQFE
+568 INSLEFHGIQFE
-581 IENSN
+581 SKNFNNITNG
-586 RIISALLNNMVFV
+586 LLDKMVFV
-599 ISGVFEKHTREELK
+599 VSGVFHKFTREELK
-613 DQIEQN
+613 YEIEQN
-619 GGNVSSSISKKTSF
+619 GGNVSSSISKKTSY
-633 LITGINPGPSKID
+633 LIKGLNPGPSKIL
-646 KAKKFEVPI
+646 KAKSFEVKI
-655 LKEDEFIKM
+655 IDENEFIKM
-664 INLTEL
+664 IDLTKS